1 MPHLQQSK
9 SDATFAAV
17 LVGQP
22 IAHLVHVG
30 HDGVGRVAHD
40 GTEHSGDVTWQ
51 EVKEISGVQLSE
63 VQEAVR
69 TLRKLKGA
77 ATCGECDDELLALA
91 ALGPGLGHDVGVDR
105 LDGALEAGELHHGVG
120 DLAAPQRNQRLV
132 ETVEALLGV

>member
-40 GTEHSGDVTWQ
+40 GTEHSGDVTWE
-51 EVKEISGVQLSE
+51 EVKEISGVFRRF
-63 VQEAVR
+63 QELRQVSGHSRKVR
-69 TLRKLKGA
+69 LPA
-77 ATCGECDDELLALA
+77 ANVTTSCSPLLHS
-91 ALGPGLGHDVGVDR
+91 ALGLG
-105 LDGALEAGELHHGVG
+105 
-120 DLAAPQRNQRLV
+120 
-132 ETVEALLGV
+132 TT